1 MIHVLFDGH
10 WVEKDTSDLVRGQSP
25 GVSDIYSLVTT
36 ECRSDKCSDR
46 MRGHVYAS
54 ATRAAFALIASVAS
68 RTVTGLSPKFVI
80 PSAKSVT
87 RPCV

>member
-1 MIHVLFDGH
+1 
-10 WVEKDTSDLVRGQSP
+10 
-25 GVSDIYSLVTT
+25 
-36 ECRSDKCSDR
+36 

-54 ATRAAFALIASVAS
+54 ATRALIASVAS

-87 RPCV
+87 RVCLMMVHANGAHKKVMNIHKHQNRIILGSPDLE